1 MTTRY
6 IKANLI
12 YGLVIF
18 ATVLLA
24 ACGTGAPPTPE
35 PTTTTALEAT
45 PPSSS
50 SVTQAP
56 QATTASTSVP
66 TPAPQ
71 PTSPGTEGP
80 KSAKDKAIAVIGSE
94 PEKLFFMATA
104 DAHTTQVTEQMDY
117 YIGHLD
123 KNTLQVTPSH
133 MIVSW
138 EQTGPAEWIYKLRPG
153 VTFHDGEPWNAE
165 AWNTYAEFAGVT
177 DFGVGAYAHTGP
189 YSVEPVDELTARI
202 KCGEP
207 CPLFDRGL
215 NVSQTQSPKQL
226 REQEFSNI
234 TIGAGAGPFK
244 LERWDRGSKVVLT
257 AFEGYVPA
265 PESPEHAGPY
275 LKELEFQWRTET
287 TVRAAMIETGEA
299 DWAFLL
305 GIEDTE
311 RLGQDQFITGGTA
324 EIAQFRIDTIW
335 DPWLRE
341 LDMRRAIVHA
351 INCQDIVDSIYGGT
365 TTCRGNSGAP
375 GVLGIT
381 EENIKPYEFNPDL
394 SRQLLEQIGYICDL
408 PNSRQGCEAK
418 IIITS
423 RTARIEKNE
432 ELVESMVSFMKDVGI
447 NAEANFVETSIRT
460 AMDLCGIG
468 KEGAGGTQVGWQG
481 ATAAT
486 PPTCEGGVGVG
497 QILEGIGFGYET
509 LDYAKFVSR
518 HMLCESARSTVCV
531 PEKEEEWSRAR
542 SLAGEE
548 RRKALEEIANWERE
562 NVYIIPMFD
571 LFAIY
576 GVNPKL
582 RGFEEPRFD
591 KHTFAG
597 LWRFEE

>member
-1 MTTRY
+1 
-6 IKANLI
+6 
-12 YGLVIF
+12 VD
-18 ATVLLA
+18 
-24 ACGTGAPPTPE
+24 
-35 PTTTTALEAT
+35 
-45 PPSSS
+45 
-50 SVTQAP
+50 
-56 QATTASTSVP
+56 
-66 TPAPQ
+66 Q
-71 PTSPGTEGP
+71 PV
-80 KSAKDKAIAVIGSE
+80 SAKEKAVAVVGSE

-104 DAHTTQVTEQMDY
+104 DAHTTQITEQMDY

-138 EQTGPAEWIYKLRPG
+138 EQTAPNEWVYKLRPG

-165 AWNTYAEFAGVT
+165 AWKTYAQFAGVT
-177 DFGVGAYAHTGP
+177 DYGVGAYAHTGP
-189 YSVEPVDELTARI
+189 YSVEPIDELTARI

-226 REQEFSNI
+226 REQDFDQI

-244 LERWDRGSKVVLT
+244 LDRWDRGSKVVLT

-275 LKELEFQWRTET
+275 LKELEFQWREET
-287 TVRAAMIETGEA
+287 PVRAAMIETGEA

-305 GIEDTE
+305 GLEDAQ
-311 RLGQDQFITGGTA
+311 RLGPERFVTGGTA

-351 INCQDIVDSIYGGT
+351 INCQGIVDSIYGGA

-381 EENIKPYEFNPDL
+381 EENIKPYEFNPQL
-394 SRQLLEQIGYICDL
+394 ARQLLERIGYICGL
-408 PNSRQGCEAK
+408 PNSRQDCEAE
-418 IIITS
+418 ISITS
-423 RTARIEKNE
+423 RTARIEKNQ

-447 NAEANFVETSIRT
+447 NTKANFVETSIRT

-481 ATAAT
+481 ATEAT
-486 PPTCEGGVGVG
+486 APTCEGGVGVG

-509 LDYAKFVSR
+509 MEYAKFVSR

-542 SLAGEE
+542 TLAGEE
-548 RRKALEEIANWERE
+548 RRKALEEIANWQRE
-562 NVYIIPMFD
+562 HVYIIPLFD
-571 LFAIY
+571 LFAVY
-576 GVNPKL
+576 GINPKL